1 MLSINELSIETLH
14 SIIQDLQQ
22 NNIQLRKEQSIL
34 KTKLEVMEKDMIS
47 RQTEFNPTEK
57 NIIDQWLEQNCEPA
71 DNVLAEDGI
80 TLIAPTQ
87 LRLLYDNFTEWCSE
101 NLDLRYNKIPDMML
115 FKKELKKWQEKS
127 EYGLVYGKR
136 KDQAGVNGYEAN
148 MLFNLKII

>member
-87 LRLLYDNFTEWCSE
+87 LRLLYDNFTEWCVE
-101 NLDLRYNKIPDMML
+101 MIDLRYNQIPDMML

-127 EYGLVYGKR
+127 EFGLVYGKR
-136 KDQAGVNGYEAN
+136 KNQAGVNGYEAN

>member
-1 MLSINELSIETLH
+1 MLSINELSNETLH

-71 DNVLAEDGI
+71 DNVLAEDGK

-87 LRLLYDNFTEWCSE
+87 LRLLYDNFTEWCVE
-101 NLDLRYNKIPDMML
+101 MIDLRYNQIPDMML

-127 EYGLVYGKR
+127 QYGLVYGKR
-136 KDQAGVNGYEAN
+136 KNQAGVNGYEAN